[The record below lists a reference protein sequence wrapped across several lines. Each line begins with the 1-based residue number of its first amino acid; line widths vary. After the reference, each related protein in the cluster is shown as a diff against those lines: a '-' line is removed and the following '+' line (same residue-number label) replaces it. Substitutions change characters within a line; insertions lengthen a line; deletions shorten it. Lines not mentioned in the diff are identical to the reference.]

1 MPSKNRIKTYIE
13 NGYYHIYNRGVEKRL
28 IFQDREDYTK
38 FLYLLKVYLSPPEEL
53 RKEYPLLKIHF
64 VRNNLYGEI
73 ELLAFCLMPNHF
85 HLLVKQKSKQAM
97 TRLMKQILTAY
108 SMYFNKRHERVGPL
122 FQERYKA
129 SLVDSDEY
137 ILHLSRYIH
146 LNPIAR
152 GVSLDEFDWS
162 SYLYYL
168 GKRHAPWININIIK
182 EYFNDSKKGF
192 SYKEFVEDH
201 LLQID
206 LPDDLTMDSEH
217 ET

>member
-1 MPSKNRIKTYIE
+1 
-13 NGYYHIYNRGVEKRL
+13 
-28 IFQDREDYTK
+28 
-38 FLYLLKVYLSPPEEL
+38 
-53 RKEYPLLKIHF
+53 
-64 VRNNLYGEI
+64 
-73 ELLAFCLMPNHF
+73 
-85 HLLVKQKSKQAM
+85 
-97 TRLMKQILTAY
+97 MKQILTAY
-108 SMYFNKRHERVGPL
+108 SIYFNKRHERVGPL

-192 SYKEFVEDH
+192 SYKEFVEDY
-201 LLQID
+201 LTPLD

-217 ET
+217 EI